1 MNRGY
6 MALESVSVREF
17 AKNMRDGQGGAIN
30 PGKGVYGA
38 GTVSEGKGNQGSRER
53 KAGIKKIIKV

>member
-6 MALESVSVREF
+6 MALESVSVRKF

-30 PGKGVYGA
+30 PV
-38 GTVSEGKGNQGSRER
+38 
-53 KAGIKKIIKV
+53 